1 MAVERGATLRFS
13 ADRALHP
20 LIVDPA
26 THYARLQPLLR
37 AWRAP
42 NVRLTGGGVIDG
54 GGVAPVDCGG
64 RSESVEPWPGLARAL
79 AWRSGNEDGC

>member
-1 MAVERGATLRFS
+1 MEGGGLTVAVERGATLRFS

-54 GGVAPVDCGG
+54 GGEGWWPPVP
-64 RSESVEPWPGLARAL
+64 RSAL
-79 AWRSGNEDGC
+79 V